1 MYCTLIYFGLT
12 TISDPKYSYI
22 HATKNTQSH
31 WNCQHHFQ
39 QENQHHLNSTNLFN
53 KSIFLGPTE
62 IVNIKFPMFDTY
74 HIFSSNWA
82 FETKKHMPK
91 QPMKKIKVTVVKP
104 KISPTLFRL
113 GRWLQCHF
121 QEKHHHHLKIL

>member
-1 MYCTLIYFGLT
+1 MR
-12 TISDPKYSYI
+12 
-22 HATKNTQSH
+22 NQSGQFLH
-31 WNCQHHFQ
+31 HHFQ
-39 QENQHHLNSTNLFN
+39 QENQHQLNSTDLFN

-91 QPMKKIKVTVVKP
+91 QPMKKNQSNCIETKN
-104 KISPTLFRL
+104 
-113 GRWLQCHF
+113 
-121 QEKHHHHLKIL
+121 